1 MLDQDSFS
9 LVELFVQD
17 SKFSL
22 DSKVINTFLSDK
34 FVQLSEV
41 VGTGHVTEGSVASL
55 SNI

>member
-55 SNI
+55 SHI